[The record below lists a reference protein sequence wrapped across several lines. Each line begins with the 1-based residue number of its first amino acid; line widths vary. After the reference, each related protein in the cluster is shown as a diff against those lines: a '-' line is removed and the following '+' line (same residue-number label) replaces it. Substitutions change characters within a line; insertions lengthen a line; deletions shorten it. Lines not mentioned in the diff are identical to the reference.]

1 MGAFDYKDLT
11 TAESAEL
18 AVLTHQLGSYAVLAK
33 AYGLPVGGMLEGIA
47 GLIGPGT
54 MAGGKISLGLPEGWT
69 QTDAAALGLE
79 DRVDMDGN
87 LMLES
92 PMTGFAYSGAQLRI
106 MEERDASGALT
117 RIAVCY
123 LGTNSPMDLP
133 DYLQLNSGE
142 MAAAIEPVLAALRDY
157 AVAHG
162 LTAEDVLVT
171 GYSLGGGYA
180 DIQARFADTLAG
192 GWFADSLYVG
202 HESPV
207 IFDGGDG
214 RVLNIGYENDVVHRA
229 TGDAADF
236 WSALGQAG
244 PLLSNP
250 DRSFLSSMDN
260 FVIFDGSYRF
270 AWLTQA
276 VDSILN
282 IGGSWWAHV
291 GGIFSDAVARVS
303 QSAFYEFT
311 QRDSVMVVSN
321 LGADMRWNTWVEDKA
336 SPTSDHHGAPAFI
349 VGTAFDDLLGGG
361 RGNDWIDGGLGDD
374 RLRAGSGFDR
384 VEGGAGFHTL
394 RIEADPGTV
403 TAWRLADGSLAVM
416 TGDVLTVA
424 QGIEDIEF
432 THKGPLGL
440 VDWTAAY
447 SIMGDR
453 LEDDRRS
460 LFEWGDQDV
469 ALRRAAEGVAA
480 ADMLTGTA
488 VFGHGGDD
496 RLTGIAGADLLVGGT
511 GRDVLAGQGG
521 ADRLYGAEHDDRLTG
536 DSAGDRL
543 NGGHG
548 NDVFVFTAATGQ
560 IVVEDFNHAA
570 NEADRLV
577 LAGADVDRLIAG
589 AVQDGA
595 DAVLHW
601 GALTVR
607 LAGVAVGDLDRGDFL
622 LA

>member
-1 MGAFDYKDLT
+1 
-11 TAESAEL
+11 
-18 AVLTHQLGSYAVLAK
+18 
-33 AYGLPVGGMLEGIA
+33 
-47 GLIGPGT
+47 
-54 MAGGKISLGLPEGWT
+54 
-69 QTDAAALGLE
+69 
-79 DRVDMDGN
+79 
-87 LMLES
+87 
-92 PMTGFAYSGAQLRI
+92 
-106 MEERDASGALT
+106 
-117 RIAVCY
+117 
-123 LGTNSPMDLP
+123 
-133 DYLQLNSGE
+133 
-142 MAAAIEPVLAALRDY
+142 
-157 AVAHG
+157 
-162 LTAEDVLVT
+162 
-171 GYSLGGGYA
+171 
-180 DIQARFADTLAG
+180 
-192 GWFADSLYVG
+192 
-202 HESPV
+202 
-207 IFDGGDG
+207 
-214 RVLNIGYENDVVHRA
+214 
-229 TGDAADF
+229 
-236 WSALGQAG
+236 
-244 PLLSNP
+244 
-250 DRSFLSSMDN
+250 
-260 FVIFDGSYRF
+260 
-270 AWLTQA
+270 
-276 VDSILN
+276 
-282 IGGSWWAHV
+282 
-291 GGIFSDAVARVS
+291 
-303 QSAFYEFT
+303 
-311 QRDSVMVVSN
+311 MVVSN

-440 VDWTAAY
+440 VDSTAAY

-469 ALRRAAEGVAA
+469 ALRRAAEGGAA

-496 RLTGIAGADLLVGGT
+496 RLTGTAGADLLVGGT

-521 ADRLYGAEHDDRLTG
+521 ADRLYGAERDDRLTG
-536 DSAGDRL
+536 DSAGERL

-577 LAGADVDRLIAG
+577 LAGADVDRLIVG